1 MRLQPQVAVEEL
13 FSGCLGYTTPC
24 YLSEHQRACVTANL
38 PTALQFE
45 PEPQKVLVVLP
56 TWVGDVVMATPFL
69 ASLHKRFSHADFTFV
84 MYKHL
89 QSVLAGSPWLG
100 KVVTWPPKGKSPEN
114 KQAKAEFVQQLQQE
128 HFDLAVLLPNSFS
141 SAWLAFRC
149 GAKRR
154 VGFNRDGRGLLLT
167 DRIKVPNKRPNKK
180 DAPNPG
186 PFEPMP
192 LVEYYAVL
200 AAALG
205 CEPPGDQMQ
214 LITQQQDDLHIKML
228 LLDQGIDPD
237 KPLVTLCPGANFG
250 ASKCWVPERFAQV
263 ADLLVKEFDATIAIS
278 PGPGEEPL
286 ARAIADAMQQPN
298 LLLDKPCITLGEL
311 KSLIARSDLLLGN
324 DTGPRHF
331 ARAFDIHRVT
341 VFGPTEERWTDTS
354 HGKETIVRVQVPCG
368 PCHQKV
374 CPLER
379 QICMEDV
386 TVQMVFAACQQ
397 ELAAYKK

>member
-1 MRLQPQVAVEEL
+1 MI
-13 FSGCLGYTTPC
+13 
-24 YLSEHQRACVTANL
+24 ANL
-38 PTALQFE
+38 PAALQFE
-45 PEPQKVLVVLP
+45 SEPQKILVVLP

-69 ASLHKRFSHADFTFV
+69 ASLHKRFSQAEFTFV

-100 KVVTWPPKGKSPEN
+100 QVATWPPKGKTHAD
-114 KQAKAEFVQQLQQE
+114 KKARAEFIKQLQRE
-128 HFDLAVLLPNSFS
+128 NFDLAVLLPNSFS

-167 DRIKVPNKRPNKK
+167 DRIRVPNKRPNKK
-180 DAPNPG
+180 QAPNPG

-192 LVEYYAVL
+192 LVDYYAVL

-205 CEPPGDQMQ
+205 CAPPGDQMQ
-214 LITQQQDDLHIKML
+214 LVTQEADDQHVDKL
-228 LLDQGIDPD
+228 LTAAGMDQS

-250 ASKCWVPERFAQV
+250 ASKCWAPERFAQV
-263 ADLLVKEFDATIAIS
+263 ADLLVQEAGAAIAIS

-298 LLLDKPCITLGEL
+298 LLLDNPCISLGEL

-379 QICMEDV
+379 QVCMEDV

-397 ELAAYKK
+397 ELAAYRK

>member
-1 MRLQPQVAVEEL
+1 MPQQV
-13 FSGCLGYTTPC
+13 LGYTTPC
-24 YLSEHQRACVTANL
+24 YLSEHQRASLITNL
-38 PTALQFE
+38 PAALQFE
-45 PEPQKVLVVLP
+45 PEPQKILVVLP

-69 ASLHKRFSHADFTFV
+69 ASLQKRFSNADFTFV

-100 KVVTWPPKGKSPEN
+100 QVATWPPKGKSPEN
-114 KQAKAEFVQQLQQE
+114 KKARAEFVKKLQRE
-128 HFDLAVLLPNSFS
+128 NFDLAVLLPNSFS

-167 DRIKVPNKRPNKK
+167 DRISVPNKRANRKE
-180 DAPNPG
+180 APNPG

-214 LITQQQDDLHIKML
+214 LVVQEEDDQHVDEL
-228 LLDQGIDPD
+228 LMAAGMDQS

-250 ASKCWVPERFAQV
+250 ASKCWAPERFAEV
-263 ADLLVKEFDATIAIS
+263 ADLLVKEFGAGVAIS

-286 ARAIADAMQQPN
+286 ARAIANAMQQPH
-298 LLLDKPCITLGEL
+298 LLLDDPCITLGEL

-379 QICMEDV
+379 QVCMEDV

>member
-1 MRLQPQVAVEEL
+1 MPLRR
-13 FSGCLGYTTPC
+13 LGYTTPC
-24 YLSEHQRACVTANL
+24 YLSDYERAPLTSSL
-38 PTALQFE
+38 PPALTFD
-45 PEPQKVLVVLP
+45 PEPQRILVVLP

-69 ASLHKRFSHADFTFV
+69 ASLNQRFAGATFTFV

-89 QSVLAGSPWLG
+89 LPVLAGSPWLG
-100 KVVTWPPKGKSPEN
+100 DASKGVMTWPPRDKSPAS
-114 KQAKAEFVQQLQQE
+114 KQAQKDFIKTLKEKQ
-128 HFDLAVLLPNSFS
+128 FDLAVLLPNSFR
-141 SAWLAFRC
+141 SAWLAFRS

-154 VGFNRDGRGLLLT
+154 VGFNRDGRRFLLT
-167 DRIKVPNKRPNKK
+167 DAIEVPNKRPNQKA
-180 DAPNPG
+180 APNPG

-214 LITQQQDDLHIKML
+214 LVRQPEDNEHIETL
-228 LLDQGIDPD
+228 LAATTTERQ
-237 KPLVTLCPGANFG
+237 PLVTLCPGANFG
-250 ASKCWVPERFAQV
+250 ASKCWAPERFAQV
-263 ADLLVKEFDATIAIS
+263 ADLLVEHYNAVIAIS

-286 ARAIADAMQQPN
+286 AQAIAAAMRQPN
-298 LLLDKPCITLGEL
+298 LLLDNPCITLGEL

-331 ARAFDIHRVT
+331 ARAFNIHRVT

-354 HGKETIVRVQVPCG
+354 HGRETIVRVNVPCG

-386 TVQMVFAACQQ
+386 TVEMVFKACQH
-397 ELAAYKK
+397 ELSAALS